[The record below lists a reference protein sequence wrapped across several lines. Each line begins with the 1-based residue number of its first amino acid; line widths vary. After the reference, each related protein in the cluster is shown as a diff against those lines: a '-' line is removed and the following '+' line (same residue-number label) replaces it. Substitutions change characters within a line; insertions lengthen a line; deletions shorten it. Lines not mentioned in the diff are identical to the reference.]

1 VSEGDPAEPEML
13 SSIEGLDEDDMRVD
27 PLEEGVDPP
36 EHWSAADRF
45 GTTRAE
51 LREGESLDQKLSEE
65 QPDIEPDQVPDRPV
79 AVTAADQLNDSIDDS
94 IDDSAVDPAGLVA
107 DIPDQPPRWHGDMD
121 PGEHAD
127 EAGGSVAEAIR
138 ADDGD

>member
-13 SSIEGLDEDDMRVD
+13 SSIEGLDEDELRVN

-65 QPDIEPDQVPDRPV
+65 QPDIEPEQVPDRPI
-79 AVTAADQLNDSIDDS
+79 AVTPADQLNDSIDGLT
-94 IDDSAVDPAGLVA
+94 VDPAGLDA
-107 DIPDQPPRWHGDMD
+107 DTPEQPPRRHGDMD